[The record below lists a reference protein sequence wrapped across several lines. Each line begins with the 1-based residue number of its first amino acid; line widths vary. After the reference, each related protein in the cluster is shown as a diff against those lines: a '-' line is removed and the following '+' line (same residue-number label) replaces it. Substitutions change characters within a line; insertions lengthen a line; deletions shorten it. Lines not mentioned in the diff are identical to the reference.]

1 MIEPDAQEISLP
13 DVLLPLL
20 VVKLVDETVAVLR
33 PLKLQKKVGMNMHPT
48 SFKRHKSLKTCTTSD
63 VVSSCY
69 GLRLRY
75 VTTW

>member
-33 PLKLQKKVGMNMHPT
+33 PLKLQKN
-48 SFKRHKSLKTCTTSD
+48 SWNEYASNIFHKAQEPQILHNF
-63 VVSSCY
+63 
-69 GLRLRY
+69 
-75 VTTW
+75 

>member
-33 PLKLQKKVGMNMHPT
+33 PLKLQKNSWNKYASNI
-48 SFKRHKSLKTCTTSD
+48 FQKSLKTANQKPPFMWLKIAAEN
-63 VVSSCY
+63 
-69 GLRLRY
+69 GG
-75 VTTW
+75 

>member
-33 PLKLQKKVGMNMHPT
+33 PLKLQIKTVGINMHPT
-48 SFKRHKSLKTCTTSD
+48 SFKRHKSLKMCTTSD
-63 VVSSCY
+63 MVFWCSILMQFHKV
-69 GLRLRY
+69 
-75 VTTW
+75 

>member
-33 PLKLQKKVGMNMHPT
+33 PLKLQKKSWNKYA
-48 SFKRHKSLKTCTTSD
+48 SNIFQKSLKTCTTSD
-63 VVSSCY
+63 RVSWCSI
-69 GLRLRY
+69 LMPFHK
-75 VTTW
+75 V

>member
-33 PLKLQKKVGMNMHPT
+33 PLKLQKNSWNKYATNI
-48 SFKRHKSLKTCTTSD
+48 FQKSLKTANQKPPFI
-63 VVSSCY
+63 
-69 GLRLRY
+69 
-75 VTTW
+75 WI